1 MARYTGS
8 VCRLCRRE
16 GCKLFLKGDRCYSAK
31 CSFTKRPVAPGQ
43 HGQSRKKLSEY
54 GVQLREKQKVKRAYG
69 MQEGQFRS
77 YFEDAVKMKG
87 VTGANLLSLLERR
100 LDNVVYRLVIGESKP
115 QARQFVLHGHITVNG
130 KKVDIPS
137 FRVNVGDVIA
147 VKETSASKERF
158 KQIAEQSARTLP
170 KWLTFDLEK
179 LTGTVVALPER
190 DDIDLTIEEHNIVE
204 LYSK

>member
-31 CSFTKRPVAPGQ
+31 CAFTKRPAAPGQ

-54 GVQLREKQKVKRAYG
+54 GVQLRDKQKVKRAYG

-87 VTGANLLSLLERR
+87 VSGANLLSLLLCASIQVVCRVRLGVHVQIIYPGKEEELELEAPGFWGSSQPEGGGLLRARVSFHSAARGAAAAPTLSLDRR
-100 LDNVVYRLVIGESKP
+100 FLNSKMGQCQFLP
-115 QARQFVLHGHITVNG
+115 QGL
-130 KKVDIPS
+130 
-137 FRVNVGDVIA
+137 
-147 VKETSASKERF
+147 
-158 KQIAEQSARTLP
+158 
-170 KWLTFDLEK
+170 
-179 LTGTVVALPER
+179 
-190 DDIDLTIEEHNIVE
+190 
-204 LYSK
+204 